1 MALPESVRGGRVSP
15 HQADVC
21 AWRTSLPS
29 DRAFQGVGRSSRLR
43 GDIYGEFAARRGFA
57 SPCFSAGLRA
67 DVPPLWLGDTC
78 WGAVLRAARGARG
91 RGPWTPHLQGAV
103 QVWCVTSTVTPLLLL
118 SEVLFSSRF
127 CSLSCAQLRCVPCR
141 SSPSSP
147 RWLQSYWPGVSR
159 RRTQPTAG
167 RPAWVRVT
175 PTLGHRVFP
184 RPPAPPPAMELVAS
198 VCGGHVLRLPKVTLP
213 PLYPTFYL

>member
-1 MALPESVRGGRVSP
+1 MRFLALQGDGAASALPEAHPARGDVALPESVRGGRVSP

-43 GDIYGEFAARRGFA
+43 GDIYGEFAARRSFA

-67 DVPPLWLGDTC
+67 DVPPLWLGDTW

-103 QVWCVTSTVTPLLLL
+103 QVWCVTSTVTPPLLL
-118 SEVLFSSRF
+118 SEVLCFQADSVHFRVLSSAVSHAGHR
-127 CSLSCAQLRCVPCR
+127 LPRPGG
-141 SSPSSP
+141 SSPTGQVSEGGGRSRQP
-147 RWLQSYWPGVSR
+147 AGLPG
-159 RRTQPTAG
+159 
-167 RPAWVRVT
+167 
-175 PTLGHRVFP
+175 
-184 RPPAPPPAMELVAS
+184 
-198 VCGGHVLRLPKVTLP
+198 
-213 PLYPTFYL
+213 